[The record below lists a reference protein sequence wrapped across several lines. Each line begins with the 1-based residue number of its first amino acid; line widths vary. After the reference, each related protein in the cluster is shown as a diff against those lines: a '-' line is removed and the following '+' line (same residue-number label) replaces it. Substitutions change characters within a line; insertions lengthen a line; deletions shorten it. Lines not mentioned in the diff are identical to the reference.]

1 MVAIGN
7 GTGLKEERQ
16 QSQTPTRGEWGDQ
29 GNGTYANPVMPGD
42 FSDLDAIRVGA
53 DFYAISS
60 TFQFSPGV
68 VVLHSFD
75 VVNWSIAG
83 HVVPDIA
90 HISPEMNWD
99 KMNRNGRGIWAGS
112 IRFHANQYWV
122 YFGTPD
128 EGFFMS
134 TAKNPA
140 GPWTDIKRVY
150 GAPGWDDPCPFWDDD
165 GQGYLV
171 ATHFAKESS
180 NGKQYN
186 IHLFRLTPDGER
198 LVPGSDRI
206 IHQSKGSE
214 ANKLY
219 KVNGLYYHFFSE
231 VHEEGRVIMMG
242 RAHSLSGPWETRQL
256 IHVNAPTDKEPNQ
269 GGLIELASAK
279 WYFVTHQGTGD
290 WEGRAGVLLPVRWV
304 NGWPIIGQIG
314 PDGIGNMVWRG
325 PKPISKFRL
334 TSLVT
339 SDDFG
344 SAALRPEW
352 EWRYQPRADHWSLT
366 ERPGVLRLHAFK
378 PLHGGD
384 DFRTAGNVLTQRAMR
399 TSSNEVTVKLDL
411 TGLANGQ
418 QAGLAHFA
426 KTFCSLSV
434 QRSNSK
440 FRVVYDNEGN
450 QVSGP
455 IISQTKLWLR
465 SNWGFDGRS
474 RFAFSLD
481 GTIFKP
487 FGEPYQLTW
496 GDYRGDRIG
505 IYTLAT
511 MEENGYVDFDDFRY
525 KLSRGHDLLR

>member
-399 TSSNEVTVKLDL
+399 TSSNEVIVKLDL
-411 TGLANGQ
+411 TGLARWT
-418 QAGLAHFA
+418 AGRHCAL
-426 KTFCSLSV
+426 C
-434 QRSNSK
+434 
-440 FRVVYDNEGN
+440 
-450 QVSGP
+450 
-455 IISQTKLWLR
+455 
-465 SNWGFDGRS
+465 
-474 RFAFSLD
+474 
-481 GTIFKP
+481 
-487 FGEPYQLTW
+487 
-496 GDYRGDRIG
+496 
-505 IYTLAT
+505 
-511 MEENGYVDFDDFRY
+511 
-525 KLSRGHDLLR
+525 